1 MRYTGFLPSFG
12 KATPLRLSIAAKLAF
27 PDGSMKA
34 SGLRKEAKRGRLIIE
49 RIAGSDYVSL
59 EAIERMREKCRVE
72 PKPSAST
79 SVNGSAQQER
89 ASGSSSTETFR
100 SARASAKMSAQ
111 QAEKALADYL
121 AQKAPA

>member
-1 MRYTGFLPSFG
+1 MRYTGLLPSLG

-34 SGLRKEAKRGRLIIE
+34 SGLRKEAKRGRLVIE
-49 RIAGSDYVSL
+49 RIAGRDYVTL
-59 EAIERMREKCRVE
+59 ENIERMREQCRVE

-79 SVNGSAQQER
+79 SVSESAQQEK

-100 SARASAKMSAQ
+100 SALGAAKMSANRL
-111 QAEKALADYL
+111 KRRS
-121 AQKAPA
+121 PTT